1 MKLLE
6 KIQAIRDIRN
16 SVKLILLCI
25 VLLTGFLIPQ
35 KKTFPDSETVCYQAM
50 LYQIVDYD
58 QPSVQEHHLGRLTG
72 REIWILKQ
80 KIYDSVDFTPNPLS
94 YTHIRSNE
102 TRGNRVCRI

>member
-16 SVKLILLCI
+16 SVKLILLCT

-50 LYQIVDYD
+50 LYQIIDYN
-58 QPSVQEHHLGRLTG
+58 QKSVQEHHLGRLTG
-72 REIWILKQ
+72 REIWIFGR
-80 KIYDSVDFTPNPLS
+80 KIHDSVEFTPNS
-94 YTHIRSNE
+94 SE
-102 TRGNRVCRI
+102 FS